1 MALRHLSQAKP
12 PDFQPQLE
20 ALGEALS
27 RLQSLELQEEARISL
42 LSEPCLKADS
52 ELREL
57 EHKTPAILAARQ
69 VVSQAEQDIWALVT
83 GPCPTPELA
92 VAWEHWQN
100 TKNREGEVLLYHLH
114 SPLLQQLREKLCVL
128 SGLAQERL
136 KELGT
141 T

>member
-1 MALRHLSQAKP
+1 MALRHLSQAKL

-27 RLQSLELQEEARISL
+27 RLQSLELQEEARISP
-42 LSEPCLKADS
+42 LSEPRLKADS

-100 TKNREGEVLLYHLH
+100 TKNREWRCFCITSIPLCCSNFGRNCASYPVLL
-114 SPLLQQLREKLCVL
+114 RN
-128 SGLAQERL
+128 G
-136 KELGT
+136 
-141 T
+141 